1 MSADIGTFIFDDT
14 CELSNDLRQTT
25 FIKKSHFQSQLT
37 IGYKNYTGGDV
48 RVKSRLGTTSII
60 NRENYNNNATERE
73 LYDMG
78 KFVISVRLRG
88 SLAEYHAIEADLIE
102 NSKRSRVSAA
112 LLREFQNEAKYAG
125 TNGIFEIA
133 VHFAISPHQIDSK
146 FNTVYLPE
154 LDVTLDF
161 DQRNIQETRVP
172 HPYESSR
179 LDMIELSGRVEGPF
193 TPDKNSL
200 IVSMKAYD
208 NTGYKTH
215 SDKYVFLAGRVQRL
229 KVTYS
234 NKPGGF
240 TGVVV
245 RRNQCTSNSPIDT
258 SKTDSIER
266 YTFEEAAKIFGI
278 ANTIEEATTLGD
290 SKLKLMEDL
299 KAKDREYDDLKR
311 NHEVAMGN
319 ANIETDRINAEL
331 TKKKLEY
338 SKEDT
343 ELFITRRE
351 LDHKINTTKSWF
363 DFGKMFAS
371 AAVALAGLV
380 AWFIKTKKVV

>member
-14 CELSNDLRQTT
+14 CELSNDLRQSTYV
-25 FIKKSHFQSQLT
+25 KKTYFQSQIS
-37 IGYKNYTGGDV
+37 IGYKNYTRKDV
-48 RVKSRLGTTSII
+48 RVKSRLGITSII
-60 NRENYNNNATERE
+60 NSENYNNNVTERE
-73 LYDMG
+73 LYDLD

-88 SLAEYHAIEADLIE
+88 DLAEYRVIESDLIE
-102 NSKRSRVSAA
+102 SSKQSRVSAA
-112 LLREFQNEAKYAG
+112 LLRELQNEAKYAG
-125 TNGIFEIA
+125 KSGSFELV
-133 VHFAISPHQIDSK
+133 VHFTISPHQIDS
-146 FNTVYLPE
+146 NQSTIYLPE
-154 LDVTLDF
+154 LDITLDF
-161 DQRNIQETRVP
+161 DPRNIQETRVP
-172 HPYESSR
+172 HPYEPSR
-179 LDMIELSGRVEGPF
+179 LDMIELSGKVEGPF
-193 TPDKNSL
+193 TLDKDSL

-208 NTGYKTH
+208 NTGFKTH

-229 KVTYS
+229 KITYS

-245 RRNQCTSNSPIDT
+245 RRNQCTSNSPIVT

-290 SKLKLMEDL
+290 SKLKLVEEI
-299 KAKDREYDDLKR
+299 KAKDREFDELKR
-311 NHEVAMGN
+311 NHDVAMVN
-319 ANIETDRINAEL
+319 AKIEADRINAEL